1 VVKDTAAKSK
11 RLGIACYGAGG
22 VRGQEKE
29 SAAETP
35 RLGLARQRFA
45 GQKFIL
51 FKEFCP
57 CYFVGYKCGETVNI
71 SLQRLHTILI
81 VFNF

>member
-1 VVKDTAAKSK
+1 MAKDTATESK
-11 RLGIACYGAGG
+11 QFGMAFYGAGG

-35 RLGLARQRFA
+35 RLGLASQRFA

-51 FKEFCP
+51 YKEFCP
-57 CYFVGYKCGETVNI
+57 CYFVGYKCSETANI

-81 VFNF
+81 VFNC

>member
-1 VVKDTAAKSK
+1 MAKDTAAESK
-11 RLGIACYGAGG
+11 QFGMARYGAGC

-51 FKEFCP
+51 YKEFCP
-57 CYFVGYKCGETVNI
+57 CYFVGCKCGETENI
-71 SLQRLHTILI
+71 SLQSLHTILT
-81 VFNF
+81 VFNL